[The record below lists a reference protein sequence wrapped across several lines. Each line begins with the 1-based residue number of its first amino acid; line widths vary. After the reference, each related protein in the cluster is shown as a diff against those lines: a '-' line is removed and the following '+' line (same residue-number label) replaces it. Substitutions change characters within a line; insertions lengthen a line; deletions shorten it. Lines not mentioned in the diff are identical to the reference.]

1 MKYEDFIK
9 EFSTDIMIN
18 VTPWFLNRA
27 LCSDKYSGKVGH

>member
-9 EFSTDIMIN
+9 EFSTDIMIK
-18 VTPWFLNRA
+18 VTLRFRICA